1 MSQRFNV
8 DIILYLSWF
17 VVGYDFIQQVKCW
30 RDREREKQ
38 RTRQR
43 DNERK
48 RERKR
53 ESAFCMKQ
61 TFT

>member
-30 RDREREKQ
+30 RDRERE
-38 RTRQR
+38 TENETEI

-53 ESAFCMKQ
+53 ESAFCMH
-61 TFT
+61 